1 MEAHARALEALR
13 TRGTIPVF
21 PLPDLVF
28 FPHATLPLHIFE
40 PRYREMTEDALRGD
54 RLIAMALL
62 KPGWEKGYEG
72 NPDIFPLACAGL
84 IEEEARLPDGRFNI
98 RLRGLARIEVQSF
111 EKETPYRV
119 ARVRVLQDRNE
130 LEGPG
135 VEEDKKRLLAACAGL
150 LQEISGRV
158 SQPLVLDSDVPFVAV
173 VNTLCQSLAME
184 TGLKMRLLG
193 LDDVRERC
201 RLLAEILQERWREI
215 SLRQAERPKPSGQD
229 VH

>member
-1 MEAHARALEALR
+1 MLAHARALEALR
-13 TRGTIPVF
+13 SRGIIPIF

-62 KPGWEKGYEG
+62 KPGWENGYEG

-84 IEEEARLPDGRFNI
+84 IEEEVRLPGGRFNI
-98 RLRGLARIEVQSF
+98 RLRGMARVEVQSF
-111 EKETPYRV
+111 EKESPYRL
-119 ARVRVLQDRNE
+119 ARVRVLEDRNE
-130 LEGPG
+130 HDGPG
-135 VEEDKKRLLAACAGL
+135 VVEDKKRLLAVCAGL

-158 SQPLVLDSDVPFVAV
+158 SQPLVLDSDVPFAAV
-173 VNTLCQSLAME
+173 VNTLCQSLAMDTE
-184 TGLKMRLLG
+184 LKMKLLG
-193 LDDVRERC
+193 QDDVRERG

-215 SLRQAERPKPSGQD
+215 ALRQAAHQEPSGRD